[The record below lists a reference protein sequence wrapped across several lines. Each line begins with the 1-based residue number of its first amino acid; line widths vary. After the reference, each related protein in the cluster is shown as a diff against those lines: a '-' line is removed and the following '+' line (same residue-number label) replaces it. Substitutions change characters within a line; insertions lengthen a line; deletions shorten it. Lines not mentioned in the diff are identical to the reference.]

1 LILDDRDNDDL
12 SSTKKKDLPELDG
25 RWKSTN
31 PSVIEEGF
39 NKAEGL
45 ANKVKDLVLDQRH
58 PSEDIR

>member
-1 LILDDRDNDDL
+1 L
-12 SSTKKKDLPELDG
+12 SSTKKKDFPELDG